1 VKRKIGIII
10 AWLVFSVTSF
20 AQDGSEKLGDI
31 DFKDISVVDAAR
43 VLSEVSSVNIIVSQE
58 AESKRFSLFI
68 RDTSIKD
75 AIESICK
82 ITGLWYDYDR
92 EAKVFMI
99 MTEEQYKKNIVV
111 FRDEKMKVFNLH
123 HQNIMAA
130 VNAIEGMFGDR
141 VVTLEP
147 EDDPSY
153 KLEGDFDED
162 GSDSSSSD
170 SSSSGT
176 SSDNDTSVSSGASTE
191 GRTGEAYDLEGI
203 GSKDL
208 AHLIR
213 LADGRRI
220 EGSSV
225 EQYRSGNEPP
235 IRVTYNYNHN
245 MVMVRT
251 SDLDALEEI
260 ERLVGVIDIPTRQVL
275 LEMKILQLTL
285 GENDNSIFEYG
296 FNDGSSY
303 LSINGSEN
311 IENTSFLFSALS
323 NNISATIEL
332 LQQESKVKV
341 LATPLIIASN
351 NREAELFIGEE
362 RLLVKGAE
370 VETTITD
377 DVVLQTLVVNTEDR
391 NIGNKLKIW
400 PRINNDKTVTLD
412 IEQETSSVLE
422 DGQEIPIVVNNSFET
437 MFVDLVTTAE
447 LDLTAIA
454 KEGNTIAIG
463 GLMRSET
470 TETHRK
476 VPLLGDI
483 PGLGKIFRSDIESD
497 QNTELVLLITP
508 YIFDNFE
515 DAQRAQVVLNQSNN
529 PDRSAVIAEFKSRNQ
544 VRGELNKH
552 EAQNAIRLSQAMAD
566 YKKFQ
571 TIESPFEIKAPQFRH
586 WKLMNGLIIDAT
598 STITDGYWYI
608 TSTRVR
614 NNGQFAISLKPE
626 LFGSGWVGMLSQSTE
641 LAPGDQTEVSFI
653 SHKTPAAVL
662 NTINA
667 DFMLTQHS
675 MELE

>member
-20 AQDGSEKLGDI
+20 AEDGSEKLGDI

-99 MTEEQYKKNIVV
+99 MTEEQYRKNITVYSN
-111 FRDEKMKVFNLH
+111 EKTKVFNLQ
-123 HQNIMAA
+123 HQNILMA
-130 VNAIEGMFGDR
+130 VNSIEGIFGER
-141 VVTLEP
+141 VFVFEP
-147 EDDPSY
+147 EEDPSY
-153 KLEGDFDED
+153 LYEGDFSEE
-162 GSDSSSSD
+162 
-170 SSSSGT
+170 SSSG
-176 SSDNDTSVSSGASTE
+176 STSVTEINKTSNVVVNNTSTQIQ
-191 GRTGEAYDLEGI
+191 GDKNNIDDVTVQQ
-203 GSKDL
+203 
-208 AHLIR
+208 
-213 LADGRRI
+213 LADIRNMVNQTRI
-220 EGSSV
+220 EQEKLNQLLSES
-225 EQYRSGNEPP
+225 QAP
-235 IRVTYNYNHN
+235 IRVTYNYNQN
-245 MVMVRT
+245 MVLVRS
-251 SDLDALEEI
+251 SDMDALEEI
-260 ERLVGVIDIPTRQVL
+260 ESLIKTIDVPTRQVL

-285 GENDNSIFEYG
+285 GEDDKSVFEYG
-296 FNDGSSY
+296 FDDGTTNF
-303 LSINGSEN
+303 SINK
-311 IENTSFLFSALS
+311 NTDIDSATFLFSSLS
-323 NNISATIEL
+323 NNISASIEL
-332 LQQESKVKV
+332 LSQENKVKV
-341 LATPLIIASN
+341 LATPLIISAN

-362 RLLVKGAE
+362 RTLVKGAE
-370 VETTITD
+370 VSTTITD
-377 DVVLQTLVVNTEDR
+377 NIVYQTYTVKTEDR
-391 NIGNKLKIW
+391 DIGNTLKIW

-412 IEQETSSVLE
+412 IEQESSSVLE
-422 DGQEIPIVVNNSFET
+422 DGQDVPVVVNDQIESMYT
-437 MFVDLVTTAE
+437 DLVTTAT

-463 GLMRSET
+463 GLMRSERS
-470 TETHRK
+470 ETHRK
-476 VPLLGDI
+476 IPLLGDI
-483 PGLGKIFRSDIESD
+483 PGIGKIFRSDIESD
-497 QNTELVLLITP
+497 ANTEIVLLITP

-552 EAQNAIRLSQAMAD
+552 EAQNAIRLSQAMAN
-566 YKKFQ
+566 YKKSQ

>member
-20 AQDGSEKLGDI
+20 AEDGSEKLGDI

-99 MTEEQYKKNIVV
+99 MTEEQYRKNITVYSN
-111 FRDEKMKVFNLH
+111 EKTKVFNLQ
-123 HQNIMAA
+123 HQNILMA
-130 VNAIEGMFGDR
+130 VNSIEGIFGER
-141 VVTLEP
+141 VFVFEP
-147 EDDPSY
+147 EEDPSY
-153 KLEGDFDED
+153 LYEGDFSEE
-162 GSDSSSSD
+162 
-170 SSSSGT
+170 SSSG
-176 SSDNDTSVSSGASTE
+176 STSVTEINKTSNVVVNNTSTQIQ
-191 GRTGEAYDLEGI
+191 GDKNNIDDVTVQQ
-203 GSKDL
+203 
-208 AHLIR
+208 
-213 LADGRRI
+213 LADIRNMVNQTRI
-220 EGSSV
+220 EQEKLNQLLSES
-225 EQYRSGNEPP
+225 QAP
-235 IRVTYNYNHN
+235 IRVTYNYNQN
-245 MVMVRT
+245 MVLVRS
-251 SDLDALEEI
+251 SDMDALEEI
-260 ERLVGVIDIPTRQVL
+260 ESLIKTIDVPTRQVL

-285 GENDNSIFEYG
+285 GEDDKSVFEYG
-296 FNDGSSY
+296 FDDGTTNF
-303 LSINGSEN
+303 SINK
-311 IENTSFLFSALS
+311 NTDIDSATFLFSSLS
-323 NNISATIEL
+323 NNISASIEL
-332 LQQESKVKV
+332 LSQENKVKV
-341 LATPLIIASN
+341 LATPLIISAN

-362 RLLVKGAE
+362 RTLVKGAE
-370 VETTITD
+370 VSTTITD
-377 DVVLQTLVVNTEDR
+377 NIVYQTYTVKTEDR
-391 NIGNKLKIW
+391 DIGNTLKIW

-412 IEQETSSVLE
+412 IEQESSSVLE
-422 DGQEIPIVVNNSFET
+422 DGQDVPVVVNDQIESMYT
-437 MFVDLVTTAE
+437 DLVTTAT

-463 GLMRSET
+463 GLMRSERS
-470 TETHRK
+470 ETHRK
-476 VPLLGDI
+476 IPLLGDI
-483 PGLGKIFRSDIESD
+483 PGIGKIFRSDIESD
-497 QNTELVLLITP
+497 ANTEIVLLITP

-552 EAQNAIRLSQAMAD
+552 EAQNAIRLSQAMAN
-566 YKKFQ
+566 YKKSQ

-614 NNGQFAISLKPE
+614 NNGQFGISLKPE